1 MRCERSPTPVRVGVN
16 TLCPRFCR
24 RSATRRQHQPPCQAP
39 CTSTKVFGAPVCAGA
54 GALPKAAALAPA
66 PALASTPR
74 RVIATSLVAVIVS
87 SLSFVCWPNPT
98 WGASVRPERKTRGH
112 ASLAPLTRPPDPLW
126 ITGTIRR
133 RPGSVRR
140 GPILGG
146 PANHQAR
153 FMRFPP
159 QFLDE
164 LRARL
169 PVSEVVGRRVRLKKA
184 GREWKGLSPFN
195 KEKTPSFFVND
206 QKMAWFD
213 FSSGKNGSIFDFVMM
228 TEGLTFPE
236 AVERLAAQAGIP
248 LPKISPAEEAR
259 DERRKT
265 LHDIVE
271 LAAKFFEA
279 TLASRAGA
287 KGRGYLAD
295 RGLDP
300 ATQVKFRLGYAP
312 AERFALKEH
321 LGKAGIATEDLIEA
335 GLLVAGDEIPVPYD
349 RFRDRIMFP
358 ITDLRGRVIA
368 FGGRALE
375 KDAQAKYLNSPETVL
390 FHKGATLYNVAA
402 ARAAAHKGAALIA
415 VEGYIDVIAMVT
427 AGFEATVAP
436 LGTALTADQLVLLW
450 KMADEPTLCFD
461 GDAAGR
467 RAAYRAVDLALP
479 LIKPGKSLKFA
490 SLPEGHDPD
499 DLVRAGGRE
508 AINEVIGAARPLA
521 HVLWMRETE
530 AGTLDT
536 PERRA
541 AFEARLAE
549 VTATI
554 ADDSVRK
561 YYRREFG
568 DRLRRLFEVDERP
581 TMRDRPGPGRIANSG
596 WRMASGGTAA
606 RRSQSA
612 VRPLAGERYLA
623 ASAQLSA
630 SPVHRGHRAAIALR
644 EALILQAVINH
655 PWLLHEHL
663 EELAGVEFRNAE
675 AAKVKGELID
685 IFAHGGAPDGTA
697 MVAELGRRGL
707 AEASGRILKAITTPS
722 VWGVRPEA
730 APDDV
735 LTTWKQL
742 VALHRQWHS
751 LIKELRDAE
760 QALGQDATE
769 ANYSW
774 LQDVKARLG
783 VLDGTEAL
791 IEGFGASSGRPVRS
805 L

>member
-1 MRCERSPTPVRVGVN
+1 
-16 TLCPRFCR
+16 
-24 RSATRRQHQPPCQAP
+24 
-39 CTSTKVFGAPVCAGA
+39 
-54 GALPKAAALAPA
+54 
-66 PALASTPR
+66 
-74 RVIATSLVAVIVS
+74 
-87 SLSFVCWPNPT
+87 
-98 WGASVRPERKTRGH
+98 
-112 ASLAPLTRPPDPLW
+112 
-126 ITGTIRR
+126 
-133 RPGSVRR
+133 
-140 GPILGG
+140 
-146 PANHQAR
+146 
-153 FMRFPP
+153 
-159 QFLDE
+159 
-164 LRARL
+164 
-169 PVSEVVGRRVRLKKA
+169 
-184 GREWKGLSPFN
+184 
-195 KEKTPSFFVND
+195 
-206 QKMAWFD
+206 
-213 FSSGKNGSIFDFVMM
+213 
-228 TEGLTFPE
+228 
-236 AVERLAAQAGIP
+236 
-248 LPKISPAEEAR
+248 
-259 DERRKT
+259 
-265 LHDIVE
+265 
-271 LAAKFFEA
+271 
-279 TLASRAGA
+279 
-287 KGRGYLAD
+287 
-295 RGLDP
+295 
-300 ATQVKFRLGYAP
+300 
-312 AERFALKEH
+312 
-321 LGKAGIATEDLIEA
+321 
-335 GLLVAGDEIPVPYD
+335 
-349 RFRDRIMFP
+349 
-358 ITDLRGRVIA
+358 
-368 FGGRALE
+368 
-375 KDAQAKYLNSPETVL
+375 
-390 FHKGATLYNVAA
+390 
-402 ARAAAHKGAALIA
+402 
-415 VEGYIDVIAMVT
+415 VT

-461 GDAAGR
+461 GDAAGH

-530 AGTLDT
+530 AGGFDT

-568 DRLRRLFEVDERP
+568 ERLRRLFEGDERP
-581 TMRDRPGPGRIANSG
+581 KMRQRPGRMANSE
-596 WRMASGGTAA
+596 WRMIRGGKTD
-606 RRSQSA
+606 RRPLSA
-612 VRPLAGERYLA
+612 VRSLAGERYLA

-655 PWLLHEHL
+655 LWLLHEHL
-663 EELAGVEFRNAE
+663 EELAGVEFRHAE

-685 IFAHGGAPDGTA
+685 IFAHGGTPDGTA

-707 AEASGRILKAITTPS
+707 AETSGRILKAITTPS

-774 LQDVKARLG
+774 LQDVKARLA